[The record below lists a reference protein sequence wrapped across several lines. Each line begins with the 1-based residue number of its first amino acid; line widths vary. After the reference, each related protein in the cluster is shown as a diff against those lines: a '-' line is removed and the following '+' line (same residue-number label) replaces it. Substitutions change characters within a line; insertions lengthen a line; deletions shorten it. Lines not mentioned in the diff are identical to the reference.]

1 MKSERK
7 HSLTAKTFLALAI
20 GVGAA
25 MMLGS
30 PAEAK
35 RIVKICAVL
44 PTSGPN
50 AATGI
55 GMMNSM
61 DLAVKDINASGKLG
75 DIQLELVKLDD
86 NSQPSVGVSAVLK
99 AASDPDVL
107 ACSAHWNSPVA
118 LATSDVFNRNGLANL
133 IPAAINW
140 KLTAEQKGD
149 EIFRISPPDVWQLE
163 MGARFPVAVAGKKSF
178 YLIDDNTQYGKSLV
192 NAMEKYAQEAGGKK
206 LGSDSIAV
214 GEKDF
219 TAVLTKAKSMK
230 PDFIFFGGVTT
241 ESALIRQ
248 QMVKLGVDSLFYTGS
263 GTMSPTFISTAGPA
277 ADGTYAYFYG
287 LPYQSYPGGKK
298 FIDSYNKAN
307 YDKPYETYGIWAY
320 ACIEVLAEAIKRANA
335 KAKLNRRGVID
346 ELKSGTFASALGDVS
361 FPRPGDIKQ
370 RLMAYFVV
378 QKGQWVMT
386 HYSKEDGTILKADKQ
401 VAWELP
407 WGK

>member
-1 MKSERK
+1 MNPKYDSRAVGK
-7 HSLTAKTFLALAI
+7 FLLAASLGLGLLAGTA
-20 GVGAA
+20 V
-25 MMLGS
+25 

-35 RIVKICAVL
+35 KIVKICAVL

-55 GMMNSM
+55 GMMHSM
-61 DLAVKDINASGKLG
+61 DLAVKEINASGKLG

-86 NSQPSVGVSAVLK
+86 NSQPSVGVNAVLR
-99 AASDPDVL
+99 AASDPAVL

-118 LATSDVFNRNGLANL
+118 LATSDVFHRNGLANL

-140 KLTAEQKGD
+140 KLTKEQKGD
-149 EIFRISPPDVWQLE
+149 EIFRISPPDLWQLE
-163 MGARFPVAVAGKKSF
+163 MAARFPVASAGRKKF
-178 YLIDDNTQYGKSLV
+178 FLIDDNTQYGKSLV
-192 NAMEKYAQEAGGKK
+192 GAMEKYATEAGGQKI
-206 LGSDSIAV
+206 GSDSIAV

-248 QMVKLGVDSLFYTGS
+248 QMVKLGVDALFYTGS
-263 GTMSPTFISTAGPA
+263 GTMSPTFVSIAGPA
-277 ADGTYAYFYG
+277 AEGAYAYFYG
-287 LPYQSYPGGKK
+287 LPYTAYPGGQK
-298 FIDSYNKAN
+298 FINAYNKAR

-320 ACIEVLAEAIKRANA
+320 ACIETLAEAIRRANA
-335 KAKLNRRGVID
+335 GGKLTRRGVVD
-346 ELKSGTFASALGDVS
+346 QLKAGTFSSVLGDIS

-370 RLMAYFVV
+370 RVMAYYVV

-386 HYSKEDGTILKADKQ
+386 HYSKEDGAIVKAEKPS
-401 VAWELP
+401 AWDLP
-407 WGK
+407 WKQ

>member
-1 MKSERK
+1 MKSENRRC
-7 HSLTAKTFLALAI
+7 SAIATILALAF
-20 GVGAA
+20 GFGAA
-25 MMLGS
+25 ALWAP

-55 GMMNSM
+55 GMLNSM

-149 EIFRISPPDVWQLE
+149 EIFRISPPDTWQLE
-163 MGARFPVAVAGKKSF
+163 MGARFPVATAGKKSF
-178 YLIDDNTQYGKSLV
+178 FLIDDNTQYGKSLV
-192 NAMEKYAQEAGGKK
+192 GAMEKYAQESGGKK
-206 LGSDSIAV
+206 IGNDSIAV

-219 TAVLTKAKSMK
+219 TAVLTKAKGLK
-230 PDFIFFGGVTT
+230 PDFVFFGGVTT

-248 QMVKLGVDSLFYTGS
+248 QMVKLGFDSLFYTGS
-263 GTMSPTFISTAGPA
+263 GTMSPTFVSIAGPA

-298 FIDSYNKAN
+298 FIESYNKAG

-320 ACIEVLAEAIKRANA
+320 ACIETLAEAIKRANA
-335 KAKLNRRGVID
+335 KGKLNRRGVID
-346 ELKSGTFASALGDVS
+346 ELKTGTFATALGNAS
-361 FPRPGDIKQ
+361 FPRPGDIKE
-370 RLMAYFVV
+370 RLMAYYVV
-378 QKGQWVMT
+378 QNGQWIMT
-386 HYSKEDGTILKADKQ
+386 HYSKEDGSIVKADKPM
-401 VAWELP
+401 AWDLP

>member
-1 MKSERK
+1 MDMTRK
-7 HSLTAKTFLALAI
+7 RSFFDKIALGAALAF
-20 GVGAA
+20 GLAA
-25 MMLGS
+25 AFAL

-35 RIVKICAVL
+35 KVVKICAVL

-61 DLAVKDINASGKLG
+61 DLAVKQLNASGKLG
-75 DIQLELVKLDD
+75 DIELELVKLDD
-86 NSQPSVGVSAVLK
+86 NSQPSVGVSAVLR
-99 AASDPDVL
+99 AASDPNVL

-118 LATSDVFNRNGLANL
+118 LATNDVFHRNGLANL

-163 MGARFPVAVAGKKSF
+163 MAARFPVTSAGKKKF
-178 YLIDDNTQYGKSLV
+178 FLIDDNTQYGKSLV
-192 NAMEKYAQEAGGKK
+192 GAMEKYALQIGGQKI
-206 LGSDSIAV
+206 GADSIAV

-219 TAVLTKAKSMK
+219 TAVLTKAKNMK

-248 QMVKLGVDSLFYTGS
+248 QMVKLGVDSFFYTGS
-263 GTMSPTFISTAGPA
+263 GTMSPTFVSIAGPA
-277 ADGTYAYFYG
+277 AEGAYAYFYG
-287 LPYQSYPGGKK
+287 LPYQSYPGGKR
-298 FIDSYNKAN
+298 FIEAYNKAS

-320 ACIEVLAEAIKRANA
+320 ACIETLAEAVKRANA
-335 KAKLNRRGVID
+335 KGKLTRRGVVD
-346 ELKSGTFASALGDVS
+346 ELKTGTFGTVLGDVS

-370 RLMAYFVV
+370 RVMAYYVV
-378 QKGQWVMT
+378 QKGQWMMT
-386 HYSKEDGTILKADKQ
+386 HYSKEDGSLVKVDKPT
-401 VAWELP
+401 AWELP
-407 WGK
+407 WGR